1 MQSSQWLEP
10 MSPILETILETYY
23 EETFMI
29 ADGFDDAIIGVD
41 DSVPRLV
48 YSSDKCIQI
57 LVDIEGMDYMDAIEH
72 FEYNVRGSYMGE
84 KTPLFINDNF

>member
-1 MQSSQWLEP
+1 

>member
-1 MQSSQWLEP
+1 

-48 YSSDKCIQI
+48 YSTDKCLQI
-57 LVDIEGMDYMDAIEH
+57 LVDVEGMDYMDAIEH
-72 FEYNVRGSYMGE
+72 FEYNVKGSYMGE
-84 KTPLFINDNF
+84 KTPLFIDDNF

>member
-1 MQSSQWLEP
+1 

-48 YSSDKCIQI
+48 YSTDKCLQI
-57 LVDIEGMDYMDAIEH
+57 LVDVEGMDYMDAIEH
-72 FEYNVRGSYMGE
+72 FEYNVKGSYMRE
-84 KTPLFINDNF
+84 KTPLFIDDNF

>member
-1 MQSSQWLEP
+1 

-41 DSVPRLV
+41 ESVPRLV

-57 LVDIEGMDYMDAIEH
+57 LVDVEGMDYMDAIEH
-72 FEYNVRGSYMGE
+72 FDFNVRGSYMGE
-84 KTPLFINDNF
+84 KTPLFISDHF